1 MSNDPFIST
10 RITHQTW
17 HAWEVKRLPE
27 TPEEC
32 MLILRA
38 LIACG
43 LTFHADDPKVANQ
56 LDNNPMLERA

>member
-1 MSNDPFIST
+1 MSNDPFVST

-32 MLILRA
+32 MLVLRA

-43 LTFHADDPKVANQ
+43 LTFLSLIHI
-56 LDNNPMLERA
+56 